1 MVSAGVIYGTLKGW
15 RETDRQAERERAGRQ
30 GRMERDYREESDCS
44 VARAPY
50 LPLQIRYLTLP
61 SPQCCS
67 PPSVLQ
73 PPPLHHPS
81 VSSSHISRSPL
92 CHVVSSLPW
101 IKLMFHTS
109 ALQGSLLYTSII
121 QIFCAFVLDKRRQ
134 LFVLHACTHTLFTP
148 VILKGCLLATPPS
161 HWLHMFKYGVKSQVS
176 PHYNVLSTLL

>member
-30 GRMERDYREESDCS
+30 GRMERDYREESDW
-44 VARAPY
+44 APY

-134 LFVLHACTHTLFTP
+134 LFILHACTHTLFTP